1 MQNDENEKN
10 KIKVI
15 KKMMKSFLSQPELT
29 QLAYHQQHE
38 FGIKKIDLKKKPSK
52 KDQN

>member
-1 MQNDENEKN
+1 MR
-10 KIKVI
+10 
-15 KKMMKSFLSQPELT
+15 KSFFSQPGLT

-38 FGIKKIDLKKKPSK
+38 FGIKKIDFQKKPSK